1 MAGRENKTPPRPR
14 GTRKDGKP
22 YKAGN
27 TRADGSYN
35 TGKFR
40 PPVSGQF
47 AVDDGRPRGRRS
59 RGVKNLMTEW
69 REELDQKITI
79 NEGGKAR
86 KVTKRRALI
95 KSKVSR
101 GLGKSDRANEEALR
115 YAELSEK
122 REPGLQADDLTLI
135 EAWLVGIERRDDS
148 DDFDQ
153 DRGDVDMPDPA
164 DGGEDA

>member
-1 MAGRENKTPPRPR
+1 MADQGDNEPPRPR
-14 GTRKDGKP
+14 GIRKDGKP
-22 YKAGN
+22 YKLGN
-27 TRADGSYN
+27 TRADGSYG

-40 PPVSGQF
+40 PPVAGQF
-47 AVDDGRPRGRRS
+47 AVDDGRPRGRRPK
-59 RGVKNLMTEW
+59 GVKNLMTEW

-79 NEGGKAR
+79 NEGGTAR

-122 REPGLQADDLTLI
+122 REPGLQADDLALI
-135 EAWLVGIERRDDS
+135 EAWLAGIDRRDDS
-148 DDFDQ
+148 DDLDQ
-153 DRGDVDMPDPA
+153 DRGDVETPDSA
-164 DGGEDA
+164 EGGKDA